1 MLRVRNGEQLER
13 QIATSDGQEAAI
25 SFVHAGTAFTYSGGV
40 VVGSAA
46 SGVFELVTSGE
57 PNTSLYVTGA
67 RLKMTR
73 SGVPSGMTGARLHW
87 FTQLPSG
94 VTDGA
99 AFIVTSGDT
108 TKYKGYSDLESAQDF
123 GQTIFSQSQSLN
135 KQITLSSSSLFVAL
149 TPTTTFASA
158 SGTPYRIEV
167 DYFMV

>member
-13 QIATSDGQEAAI
+13 QIATSDGQEASF
-25 SFVHAGTAFTYSGGV
+25 SFVRPGTTFTYSGGV
-40 VVGSAA
+40 VIGSTA

-73 SGVPSGMTGARLHW
+73 SGVPSGFTGARLHW

-94 VTDGA
+94 ISDGA
-99 AFIVTSGDT
+99 AFVVTSGDT
-108 TKYKGYSDLESAQDF
+108 AKYKGYSDLESAQDF
-123 GQTIFSQSQSLN
+123 GQTIFNQSQALN
-135 KQITLSSSSLFVAL
+135 KQITLSSGSLFVAI
-149 TPTTTFASA
+149 TPSTAFASA
-158 SGTPYRIEV
+158 SGTPYRLEV